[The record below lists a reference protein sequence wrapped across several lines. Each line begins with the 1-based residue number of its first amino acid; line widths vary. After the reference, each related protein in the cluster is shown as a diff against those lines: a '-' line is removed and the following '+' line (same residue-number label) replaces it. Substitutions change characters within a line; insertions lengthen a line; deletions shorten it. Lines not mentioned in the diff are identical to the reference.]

1 MHLMHQ
7 SIDIFVSRWKIKK
20 MFMSISTKETCCSE
34 RYSQDTGSANGICW
48 QRALSWISIVVDR
61 QFQKYRLL

>member
-1 MHLMHQ
+1 MEN
-7 SIDIFVSRWKIKK
+7 KK